1 MILQVR
7 RKYKLFLLATILLL
21 AGVVFI
27 RLSDAFNLKEVS
39 AVPEGI
45 ICQSELLAAPIGEN
59 IFNFSGN
66 KYIDRV
72 IANKQ
77 VINAKLDF
85 GFPDKLKIVLN
96 EIKPLALVSSNG
108 KFFVLDELGY
118 LSEFENRPTS
128 FNFPII
134 IGAGEC
140 RLFAPAKNDKLRL
153 LSEQLGILSLNDNDF
168 YLAISTIDILSPE
181 NMIVKMDGLRP
192 SLKMYAGDLVRN
204 MEYLRTF
211 LLEFNPDLSQIKM
224 LDLRLA
230 GQVIAVDK

>member
-59 IFNFSGN
+59 IFNFSGSNFIDSVITN
-66 KYIDRV
+66 K
-72 IANKQ
+72 K

-85 GFPDKLKIVLN
+85 GFPNKLKIILN
-96 EIKPLALVSSNG
+96 EISPLALVSSNG

-118 LSEFENRPTS
+118 LSEFENWPTS

-134 IGAGEC
+134 IGAGKC
-140 RLFAPAKNDKLRL
+140 SPFAPAKNDRLYL
-153 LSEQLGILSLNDNDF
+153 LSGQLKQLCTDDNDF
-168 YLAISTIDILSPE
+168 YLAISTIDILSAE
-181 NMIVKMDGLRP
+181 CTIVKMDGLKP

>member
-21 AGVVFI
+21 GGVVFI
-27 RLSDAFNLKEVS
+27 RLSDAFNLKEVIT
-39 AVPEGI
+39 VPEGI
-45 ICQSELLAAPIGEN
+45 ISRSELLAAPIGEN
-59 IFNFSGN
+59 IFNFSGSN
-66 KYIDRV
+66 FIDSV
-72 IANKQ
+72 IANKK

-85 GFPDKLKIVLN
+85 SLPDELKIILN
-96 EIKPLALVSSNG
+96 EIKPLALVSSYG
-108 KFFVLDELGY
+108 KYFVLDELGY
-118 LSEFENRPTS
+118 LTEFDNLPTS

-134 IGAGEC
+134 TGTGKC
-140 RLFAPAKNDKLRL
+140 NPFAPAKDDRLYL
-153 LSEQLGILSLNDNDF
+153 LSGQLKQLCTDDNDF

-181 NMIVKMDGLRP
+181 YTIVKMDGLKP
-192 SLKMYAGDLVRN
+192 CLKMYAGDLVRN

-224 LDLRLA
+224 LDLRLV